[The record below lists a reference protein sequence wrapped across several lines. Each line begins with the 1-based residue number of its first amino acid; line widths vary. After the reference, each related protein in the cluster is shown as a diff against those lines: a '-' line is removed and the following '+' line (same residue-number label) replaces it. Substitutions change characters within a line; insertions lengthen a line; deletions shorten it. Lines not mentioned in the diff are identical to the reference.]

1 MVFFI
6 FIMPYKM
13 PCQSGSTF
21 AKFSFIALGQ
31 VGSPPCNRVEIRL
44 ILDYIFYYD

>member
-1 MVFFI
+1 MGFFI